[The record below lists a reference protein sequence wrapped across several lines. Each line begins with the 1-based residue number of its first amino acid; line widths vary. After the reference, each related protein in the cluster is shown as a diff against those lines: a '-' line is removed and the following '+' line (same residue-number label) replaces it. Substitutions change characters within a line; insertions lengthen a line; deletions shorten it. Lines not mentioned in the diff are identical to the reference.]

1 MEPVQVVQYKWA
13 GKWGPFKITVPCGEC
28 GASEGIIEHVIDT
41 EFAPRGIK
49 VDFETRPWLDA
60 WWKPL
65 LRGAWHAPIVLVN
78 GKVVSQSVV
87 VDAGKLAGAIRDEI
101 TDGYELRE
109 EERNIIFTRAG
120 CPHCAKAK
128 EILTEKGVAY
138 TEKDITTDPFF
149 ARQLFYLTKK
159 FFPPTKPVTVPQV
172 WLGGEYFG
180 EASDVE
186 ARQDEL
192 ERYR

>member
-1 MEPVQVVQYKWA
+1 MQYKWA

-28 GASEGIIEHVIDT
+28 GASEGIIQHVIDT
-41 EFAPRGIK
+41 EFAPHGIA
-49 VDFETRPWLDA
+49 VDFETRPWLDV

-78 GKVVSQSVV
+78 GKVVSQGVV
-87 VDAGKLAGAIRDEI
+87 VDAGKLASALREEI
-101 TDGYELRE
+101 TDGYELGDDE
-109 EERNIIFTRAG
+109 HNVIFTRDG

-128 EILTEKGVAY
+128 DILTKNGISYIEK
-138 TEKDITTDPFF
+138 EITSDPF
-149 ARQLFYLTKK
+149 AAHQLFYLTKQ
-159 FFPPTKPVTVPQV
+159 FFPRNKPVTVPQV

-186 ARQDEL
+186 AREDEL
-192 ERYR
+192 SQYC